1 MRHTTPLIIVVED
14 EPPINDLI
22 CEILTDEGYI
32 AIACLSGDEALF
44 LIDTGLPDLI
54 IMDLF
59 LDGVQTGL
67 SVLQHLRTQPHT
79 KDIPVVMCS
88 AATERLHTLREEL
101 EALHCTI
108 LEKPFDIGDLLTG
121 VAAALAAD
129 YLSPLAL
136 PVM

>member
-1 MRHTTPLIIVVED
+1 MRNTTPLIIVVED

-22 CEILTDEGYI
+22 CEILTDEGYT

-59 LDGVQTGL
+59 LDGSQIGL
-67 SVLQHLRTQPHT
+67 SVLKQLRTQPHT

-88 AATERLHTLREEL
+88 AATERLHVLREEL
-101 EALHCTI
+101 QALHCAI
-108 LEKPFDIGDLLTG
+108 VEKPFDIGDLLTG
-121 VAAALAAD
+121 VDAALSAD
-129 YLSPLAL
+129 YLSPLAH
-136 PVM
+136 PAM